1 MTKEEKKIYMKEYN
15 KQYYISNKEKL
26 QKKHFNYRHTPN
38 GRAKNLMSL
47 YRYSDKRDG
56 YRETV
61 DFDSNWMIENILL
74 KPCAHCGKTGW
85 QIIGCNRIDNTKGHS
100 KDNVE
105 PCCKPCNDKLG
116 LEYQW
121 KK

>member
-1 MTKEEKKIYMKEYN
+1 MTKEEKKIYMQEYN
-15 KQYYISNKEKL
+15 KKYYISNKEKL
-26 QKKHFNYRHTPN
+26 QKKHLNYRNTPN
-38 GRAKNLMSL
+38 GRAKMLMSH

-56 YRETV
+56 YKETV
-61 DFDSNWMIENILL
+61 DFDSEWMIENILF
-74 KPCAHCGKTGW
+74 KPCAHCGESDWHK
-85 QIIGCNRIDNTKGHS
+85 IGCNRLDNTKGHT

-121 KK
+121 GK